1 MTKKRILIVD
11 DDVSGTCLLKLSLE
25 KTGKFEV
32 RTENLGARG
41 LSAAREFRP
50 DLILLDVVMPDK
62 DGGDVAFHIQSDRTL
77 SDTPIVFLTSLV
89 TDNEA
94 GAALLPGFHFI
105 AKPASIPRLTEQ
117 MEKIMAEREEARQ
130 AAKMSQAAF

>member
-1 MTKKRILIVD
+1 MPKKRILIVD
-11 DDVSGTCLLKLSLE
+11 DDVSGTCLLKVSLE
-25 KTGKFEV
+25 KTEKFEV

-77 SDTPIVFLTSLV
+77 CDTPIVFLTSLV
-89 TDNEA
+89 TDHEA

-105 AKPASIPRLTEQ
+105 AKPASVPRLTERI
-117 MEKIMAEREEARQ
+117 EKIIADREEARHL
-130 AAKMSQAAF
+130 ARTSQAPA